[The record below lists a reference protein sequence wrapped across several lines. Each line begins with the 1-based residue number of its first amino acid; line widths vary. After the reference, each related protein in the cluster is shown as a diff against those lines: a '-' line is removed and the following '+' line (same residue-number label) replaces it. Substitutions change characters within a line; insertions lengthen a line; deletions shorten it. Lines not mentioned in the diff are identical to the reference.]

1 MHHLDFEKIV
11 DKLGSKYEAVTR
23 MSVLARQ
30 LADAAITSDLPSNR
44 KVTSQALH
52 EYLKQQ
58 GQETDP
64 ASPLKG

>member
-30 LADAAITSDLPSNR
+30 LADAAITSDLPTNR

-52 EYLKQQ
+52 EYLKQH
-58 GQETDP
+58 GMTGDSF
-64 ASPLKG
+64 SPLKG

>member
-30 LADAAITSDLPSNR
+30 LADAAITSDLPTNR

-52 EYLKQQ
+52 EYLKQH
-58 GQETDP
+58 GLTNDP
-64 ASPLKG
+64 LSSLKG